1 MRFHTFRNM
10 RAQKARNHTI
20 LKHMG
25 VEERSLY
32 FARLSM
38 PSQDAAAITEIS
50 SKLACF
56 AAALML
62 NGLIAAG
69 MNYLFNGQIRHDTA
83 ERGLVPAVK
92 LQITPGITVVAA
104 ERSPDRKL
112 R

>member
-1 MRFHTFRNM
+1 MRIHTLEHM
-10 RAQKARNHTI
+10 RARKARNHTI

-32 FARLSM
+32 LARLSM
-38 PSQDAAAITEIS
+38 PSQEATMNAEIS
-50 SKLACF
+50 SKFACF

-62 NGLIAAG
+62 NGLIFAG
-69 MNYLFNGQIRHDTA
+69 MNYLFDDQIRHHPA
-83 ERGLVPAVK
+83 EPSLMPAVK
-92 LQITPGITVVAA
+92 LQITPGVTIVAA